1 MRPALALAG
10 WLLTGP
16 LLAASP
22 CESGPPAAAG
32 AGQAVVL
39 QLDFDGDG
47 RQDRAWFLPAG
58 AVPEVRGR
66 ATDPWRR
73 VQRPPDPQT
82 AMLVVDRGRGSA
94 ACVLIQN
101 RRFFATPIWEDGPPP
116 VGVLQRSSAQA
127 RTWRG
132 MTRGWRGEGVLLGT
146 EAGVDLLLY
155 WDGRQPRIAQGR
167 DLP

>member
-1 MRPALALAG
+1 MRPVLVLAG
-10 WLLTGP
+10 WLLAGP

-22 CESGPPAAAG
+22 CESGPPAAAEG
-32 AGQAVVL
+32 ALL

-58 AVPEVRGR
+58 ALPDARGR

-73 VQRPPDPQT
+73 VQRPLDSQT

-146 EAGVDLLLY
+146 EAGLDLLLY